1 MSHPASGLPVGR
13 GLVYL
18 IVAGAAWGTA
28 GAAASLVYRTSDMGP
43 VALSFWR
50 CATGLVLLVAVRLV
64 RPRPGGSE
72 PLGRKA
78 LRAGA
83 TGAGLAVFQT
93 AYFGAVSAT
102 GLAVATVVTLGAGPV
117 LIALGA
123 RLALGERLGRGGTI
137 AVVGALAGLGVLVL
151 GGGGTTVRPWG
162 VLLALVSAAGYS
174 AMTLLTR
181 WWGRDGGVDVSG
193 TTVSA
198 FAVTSLCLLPFALA
212 EGLVPHTTEPGTLVC
227 LLGYIAAV
235 PTALAYALY
244 FAGASVVRSATVSVI
259 MLLEPV
265 SAAILAVALLGERL
279 TAATLVGT
287 ALMLGSVAGLAAAE
301 ARGARVVE
309 EESVLV

>member
-28 GAAASLVYRTSDMGP
+28 GAAASLVYRTCDMGP

-50 CATGLVLLVAVRLV
+50 CATGLVLLAAVRLV
-64 RPRPGGSE
+64 RPRTRAAGSE
-72 PLGRKA
+72 PLRRKA
-78 LRAGA
+78 LRAVA

-123 RLALGERLGRGGTI
+123 RLTMGERLGRGGTT
-137 AVVGALAGLGVLVL
+137 AVAGALAGLGVLVL

-181 WWGRDGGVDVSG
+181 WWGRDGGVDVFG

-198 FAVTSLCLLPFALA
+198 FAVTSLCLLPFALI
-212 EGLVPHTTEPGTLVC
+212 EGLVPHT
-227 LLGYIAAV
+227 A
-235 PTALAYALY
+235 
-244 FAGASVVRSATVSVI
+244 
-259 MLLEPV
+259 
-265 SAAILAVALLGERL
+265 
-279 TAATLVGT
+279 
-287 ALMLGSVAGLAAAE
+287 
-301 ARGARVVE
+301 
-309 EESVLV
+309 